1 MNEVTIG
8 YELSKER
15 WEDAAENVAQVAPM
29 IAKWLE
35 QQNFEGRGK
44 EDAQEFMNDAQLA
57 IVALKYVAE
66 FASDKCRFVPLG

>member
-1 MNEVTIG
+1 MDEVKIG

-15 WEDAAENVAQVAPM
+15 WQEAAENMERVCPM

-35 QQNFEGRGK
+35 RQNFEGRGK
-44 EDAQEFMNDAQLA
+44 EDAKEFMNDAQLA

-66 FASDKCRFVPLG
+66 FASDKCRFVPLD

>member
-1 MNEVTIG
+1 MDEVKIG

-15 WEDAAENVAQVAPM
+15 WQEAAENMEQVCPM

-35 QQNFEGRGK
+35 RQNFEGRGK
-44 EDAQEFMNDAQLA
+44 EDAKEFMNDAQLA

-66 FASDKCRFVPLG
+66 FASDKCRFVPLD